1 MAVCV
6 LNDVGSA
13 KHLLSRSP
21 TFETPVITPWN
32 DWDGRIHTIIQAYIN
47 DSEFSAIEFN
57 EVIWDMIYHFTTQSK
72 RGANVLD
79 GSIFVAIFAL
89 QDYCNERLRGYDIQ
103 PQIQKLFFAVNKT
116 IELWFEAPIKFVNVL
131 VQTGE
136 EETTL
141 QVFTSARF
149 FMWFN
154 ENDLCENLVFNTAI
168 EFEDFEKDLIKQLP
182 EEQKKN
188 LYPSLAPV
196 ISTASG
202 SGLLPFF

>member
-1 MAVCV
+1 M
-6 LNDVGSA
+6 
-13 KHLLSRSP
+13 
-21 TFETPVITPWN
+21 
-32 DWDGRIHTIIQAYIN
+32 
-47 DSEFSAIEFN
+47 
-57 EVIWDMIYHFTTQSK
+57 
-72 RGANVLD
+72 
-79 GSIFVAIFAL
+79 AIFAL